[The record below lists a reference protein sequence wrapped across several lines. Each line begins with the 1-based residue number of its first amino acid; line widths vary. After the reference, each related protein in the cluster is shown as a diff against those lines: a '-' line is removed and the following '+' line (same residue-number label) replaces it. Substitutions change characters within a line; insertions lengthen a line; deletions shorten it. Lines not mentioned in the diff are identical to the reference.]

1 MKPNQKNKTI
11 ATLLQEGKDA
21 LRVAKKENAVFEAEW
36 LLMEATGLS
45 RVSLLI
51 DGDQEATEDWVA
63 IYETWIGERLQNR
76 PLQYII
82 GHCGFM
88 GLPFSVGEGV
98 LIPRAD
104 TEILVERVLAVAKV
118 EDLRTVVDFGT
129 GSGCIP
135 ISLAYYGNMQAI
147 GVDIS
152 PKALAYARKN
162 GTDNNVDV
170 TWLESDLFTN
180 LPNQTFD
187 CIVSN
192 PPYIQAKVVEELM
205 PEVKDFE
212 PRNALDGGVDGL
224 IFYRQITEQAP
235 NYLKDGGWLFFE
247 IGYDQGSDVQELM
260 ETRGFVHCIVEQD
273 LAGLDRV
280 VYGKWQIKR

>member
-1 MKPNQKNKTI
+1 MNQRKNKSI
-11 ATLLQEGKDA
+11 AELLQDGKNV
-21 LRVAKKENAVFEAEW
+21 LRAANKENGAFEAEW

-45 RVSLLI
+45 RVSLLTDGEKEVTAEQAELYEKWI
-51 DGDQEATEDWVA
+51 D
-63 IYETWIGERLQNR
+63 ERLQNR

-82 GHCGFM
+82 GHCEFM
-88 GLPFSVGEGV
+88 GLDFSVGEGV

-104 TEILVERVLAVAKV
+104 TEILVERVLAVAQG
-118 EDLRTVVDFGT
+118 ENLQTVVDFGT

-135 ISLAYYGNMQAI
+135 ISLVHYGKMQAV

-152 PKALAYARKN
+152 PKALAYAREN
-162 GTDNNVDV
+162 GRNNQVDV

-180 LPNQTFD
+180 LKKDKTFD

-192 PPYIQAKVVEELM
+192 PPYIQAKVVAELM

-212 PRNALDGGVDGL
+212 PHNALDGGADGL
-224 IFYRQITEQAP
+224 VFYRQITEQAP
-235 NYLKDGGWLFFE
+235 LWLNDGGWLFFE
-247 IGYDQGSDVQELM
+247 IGYDQGVDVQKLM
-260 ETRGFVHCIVEQD
+260 EASGFIHCTIEKD

-280 VYGKWQIKR
+280 VYGKWQSKG

>member
-1 MKPNQKNKTI
+1 MSQKNKTI
-11 ATLLQEGKDA
+11 DTLLRQGKEA
-21 LRVAKKENAVFEAEW
+21 LRLANKENAAFEAEW

-51 DGDQEATEDWVA
+51 DGDQELPLAQVET
-63 IYETWIGERLQNR
+63 YETWIEERLVNR

-82 GHCGFM
+82 GHTEFM
-88 GLPFSVGEGV
+88 GLPFVVGEGV

-104 TEILVERVLAVAKV
+104 TEILVERVLTVAKN
-118 EDLRTVVDFGT
+118 ENLQTVVDFGT
-129 GSGCIP
+129 GTGCIP
-135 ISLAYYGNMQAI
+135 ISLAKLGNMQAM

-152 PKALAYARKN
+152 PKALAYAEKN
-162 GTDNNVDV
+162 STANQVDV

-180 LPNQTFD
+180 LQKGSVFD

-192 PPYIQAKVVEELM
+192 PPYIQAEVVEELM

-212 PRNALDGGVDGL
+212 PRNALDGGADGL
-224 IFYRQITEQAP
+224 IFYREITKQAP
-235 NYLKDGGWLFFE
+235 NWLKDGGWLFFE
-247 IGYDQGSDVQELM
+247 IGYDQGIDVQKLM
-260 ETRGFVHCIVEQD
+260 EARGFIHCTVEKD

-280 VYGKWQIKR
+280 VYGKWNS